1 MTPSREEAGRR
12 QASYYGTVLAAANA
26 LLEDGHEA
34 RGLATFDEDMQQI
47 VRGYEWA
54 ASSAERLDAAAEL
67 CSRYPYDGELVV
79 YLRMSPRRRI
89 EWCQTSAAA
98 AERIGDRGLEA
109 AHLHK
114 LAMAY
119 LDVGEIERALPK
131 EERALAINREIERPE
146 YEASCLGGM
155 GLLHAARGDH
165 GQAIDWYEQ
174 ALAVYA
180 TLDAP
185 WGEGIYWSN
194 LGDSYTAIG
203 EPSKAVS
210 VHEHALRLN
219 RQVKDRRSEGYT
231 LGNLGKAH
239 AALGEHRKALSLFTE
254 QLAIAKE
261 LDDVQSK
268 GYARLGMSRALAEVG
283 EYAAALREARE
294 ALTALEEFGDPT
306 AEECR
311 SLVSLLEDAA

>member
-1 MTPSREEAGRR
+1 VAPSRDEAGRR

-26 LLEDGHEA
+26 LLEDGDET
-34 RGLATFDEDMQQI
+34 RGLARFDEDRQQI

-54 ASSAERLDAAAEL
+54 ASSAERLEAAAEL

-79 YLRMSPRRRI
+79 YLRLSAQQRI
-89 EWCQTSAAA
+89 EWCQNSAVAA
-98 AERIGDRGLEA
+98 TRIGDRGLEA

-119 LDVGEIERALPK
+119 LDIGEIEHALPK

-165 GQAIDWYEQ
+165 QQAIDFYEQ

-180 TLDAP
+180 TIDAP

-203 EPSKAVS
+203 EPRKAIS
-210 VHEHALRLN
+210 VHERALRLN

-231 LGNLGKAH
+231 LGNLGKAY
-239 AALGEHRKALSLFTE
+239 AALGEQRKAISLFAQ
-254 QLAIAKE
+254 QLTLAEE
-261 LDDVQSK
+261 LEDMQSK

-283 EYAAALREARE
+283 DHAAALTQARQ
-294 ALTALEEFGDPT
+294 ALTALEEFGDPR

-311 SLVSLLEDAA
+311 SHVRLLEDAA